1 MGQAI
6 SQIVEQFINQFQQQS
21 GLEAIAVLLALA
33 YVWLAA
39 KQSIWCWPC
48 AFIGTSI
55 YTYIFWEVSLPF
67 HMLLNAYYIFMAV
80 YGWWQWNKPG
90 SKHLKVISWTF
101 SKHIL
106 SIVGLTVLSF
116 VLAYLAKSILDAQHL
131 YLDAFIT
138 VFSVFTTILVAHKV
152 RENWIYWAVINAS
165 GVYLYI
171 AKDLYLTSVL
181 TTLYLGFSVYGYIN
195 WGKDKQSDVLP
206 SEA

>member
-1 MGQAI
+1 MGQVI
-6 SQIVEQFINQFQQQS
+6 EQIVEQFISQFQQQS

-48 AFIGTSI
+48 AFFSTSI
-55 YTYIFWEVSLPF
+55 FTYIFWEVSLPF

-80 YGWWQWNKPG
+80 YGWWQWNKPE
-90 SKHLKVISWTF
+90 SKNLEVTSWTG
-101 SKHIL
+101 SRHML

-165 GVYLYI
+165 GIYLYL

-195 WGKDKQSDVLP
+195 WGKDKPSDVLP
-206 SEA
+206 SKA

>member
-1 MGQAI
+1 MGQI
-6 SQIVEQFINQFQQQS
+6 FDNILEQFISQFQQQS
-21 GLEAIAVLLALA
+21 GLEAIAVILALA

-39 KQSIWCWPC
+39 RQSIWCWPC

-80 YGWWQWNKPG
+80 YGWWQWNQPK
-90 SKHLKVISWTF
+90 SKHLKVISWTQ
-101 SKHIL
+101 SRHVIA
-106 SIVGLTVLSF
+106 IVGLTVLSF
-116 VLAYLAKSILDAQHL
+116 VLAYSAKSILDAEHL

-138 VFSVFTTILVAHKV
+138 VFSVFTTVLVAHKV
-152 RENWIYWAVINAS
+152 RENWVYWAVINAS

-171 AKDLYLTSVL
+171 AKDLYLTAVL

-195 WGKDKQSDVLP
+195 WGKEQQAKPLT
-206 SEA
+206 SE